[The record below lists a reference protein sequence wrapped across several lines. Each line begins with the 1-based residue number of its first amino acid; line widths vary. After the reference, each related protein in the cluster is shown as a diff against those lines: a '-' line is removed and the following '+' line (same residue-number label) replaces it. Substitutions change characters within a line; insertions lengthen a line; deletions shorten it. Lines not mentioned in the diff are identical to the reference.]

1 LPPPEQWPRSIDW
14 LTVLRCGEN
23 GLRCHGRRATDGK
36 MFRLHLHDRGGGNAI
51 GSGGDEDGAE
61 KQKVVLN
68 VVSDDGSVTTHDD
81 WGHADNTMIQ
91 VRTPIKLSADS
102 PDKTIN

>member
-1 LPPPEQWPRSIDW
+1 
-14 LTVLRCGEN
+14 VLRCGEN
-23 GLRCHGRRATDGK
+23 GLKCHGRRATDGK